1 MISRREL
8 YTINTVEGYE
18 VEILGYVKGS
28 VVQTKHL
35 GKDIAS
41 RFKSLVGGEVRG
53 YSDMMNEARQ
63 IATER
68 LLKDADELGANA
80 VLGFRLQ
87 TSGLMGNAAE
97 IIAYGT
103 AVKLTKKEH
112 DNNAK

>member
-1 MISRREL
+1 MISRNEL
-8 YTINTVEGYE
+8 YTIDYVPGYE
-18 VEILGYVKGS
+18 IEVLGYVKGS

-41 RFKSLVGGEVRG
+41 RFKSIFGGEVKG

-68 LLKDADELGANA
+68 LLKDADDLNANA

-103 AVKLTKKEH
+103 AVNLIKKES
-112 DNNAK
+112 KS